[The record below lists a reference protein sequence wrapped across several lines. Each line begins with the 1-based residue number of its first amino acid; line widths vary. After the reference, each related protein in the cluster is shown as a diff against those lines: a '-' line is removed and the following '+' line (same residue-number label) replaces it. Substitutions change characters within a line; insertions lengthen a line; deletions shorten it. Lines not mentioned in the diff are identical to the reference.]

1 MQLNRNDTNKY
12 KRSPWWGHGGHEDVQ
27 TPERRRRPAGTGSV
41 WTHKYG
47 RKTMGKHTCDQR
59 QERRVLPVP
68 RVHGGG
74 GGRGLVKHQHSST
87 SYRLDPAVNNQVI
100 NKGLTTYKHSWA
112 PPTKGSTQG
121 VTRSHNQR
129 PPERKPRH
137 GPLLL

>member
-1 MQLNRNDTNKY
+1 MSF
-12 KRSPWWGHGGHEDVQ
+12 RSRGSTE
-27 TPERRRRPAGTGSV
+27 AGV
-41 WTHKYG
+41 
-47 RKTMGKHTCDQR
+47 
-59 QERRVLPVP
+59 V
-68 RVHGGG
+68 

-112 PPTKGSTQG
+112 PPTNGSTQE
-121 VTRSHNQR
+121 VTRSHTQM